1 MLLAAA
7 LAGVLFAQ
15 AAPAAV
21 PAQTPALS
29 AEAKAAKPEK
39 PKKPKLICTTEQPTD
54 SFIAKRVCRTPE
66 QIEAERNSS
75 RRTVDDSQDIN
86 AAACRGRC

>member
-15 AAPAAV
+15 AAPAAG
-21 PAQTPALS
+21 PAQTPPA